1 MPHVGFRRVSGC
13 GALTGRRRRD
23 AMAGGLVAGLAL
35 SAVMLVGEKLSGKP
49 SELIELERKTAA
61 KLNIKT
67 PPYGVPA
74 TTTEQ
79 LITHGGHLAL
89 SALAGLIYATVVDED
104 ADDAR
109 SGAIFGIAFFVA
121 AYGITGPALGVTPLP
136 WRERP
141 LRAVQHPIVHTLFG
155 LAMARFARRGG
166 AIDGD
171 PHSRLPET
179 GSALSPARGPTAPFA
194 RP

>member
-1 MPHVGFRRVSGC
+1 
-13 GALTGRRRRD
+13 
-23 AMAGGLVAGLAL
+23 MAGGLVAGLAL

-89 SALAGLIYATVVDED
+89 SALAGLIYAAVVDED
-104 ADDAR
+104 ADDTR

-155 LAMARFARRGG
+155 FAMAKFARQGG
-166 AIDGD
+166 AINGD
-171 PHSRLPET
+171 PRSRLAEI
-179 GSALSPARGPTAPFA
+179 G
-194 RP
+194 

>member
-1 MPHVGFRRVSGC
+1 M
-13 GALTGRRRRD
+13 
-23 AMAGGLVAGLAL
+23 
-35 SAVMLVGEKLSGKP
+35 MLLGEKLSGSP

-67 PPYGVPA
+67 PPDGVPA

-79 LITHGGHLAL
+79 LVTHGGHLAL
-89 SALAGLIYATVVDED
+89 SALAGLIYAAVVDED

-109 SGAIFGIAFFVA
+109 SGTIFDIAFFVA
-121 AYGITGPALGVTPLP
+121 AYGITGPALGVTLLP
-136 WRERP
+136 WSERP
-141 LRAVQHPIVHTLFG
+141 LRAVQHAIVHILFG

-166 AIDGD
+166 AVDSD
-171 PHSRLPET
+171 PGSRLAEI
-179 GSALSPARGPTAPFA
+179 GSVLSAARGPTAPFA

>member
-1 MPHVGFRRVSGC
+1 MT
-13 GALTGRRRRD
+13 GA
-23 AMAGGLVAGLAL
+23 LVAGLAL

-61 KLNIKT
+61 KLSIET
-67 PPYGVPA
+67 PPDGVPA

-89 SALAGLIYATVVDED
+89 SALAGLVYATVVDEG

-109 SGAIFGIAFFVA
+109 SGAVFGIAFFLA
-121 AYGITGPALGVTPLP
+121 AYGITGPALGITPPL

-155 LAMARFARRGG
+155 LAMSKFARRGQ
-166 AIDGD
+166 
-171 PHSRLPET
+171 LFV
-179 GSALSPARGPTAPFA
+179 AR
-194 RP
+194 